1 MNKVLIVFILFFLA
15 TSANAQNINFDKK
28 LAKKMNET
36 VVTEQGLYNNDRM
49 NAYLD
54 SIGQRLVSQ
63 LDNKLFDYKFH
74 LVYDESPNAFAL
86 PDGYVY
92 VTSGMIPLLENED
105 ELACIMGHEI
115 IHSNNRHSIK
125 KLERKIPFIVLEI
138 PGLLVGMLDKVA
150 GDVIEGPAK
159 ITDAYVSASY
169 SRKLE
174 TEADDLGII
183 LATKAGYDPNAL
195 PIVLTRMI
203 KSIEEM
209 TGYKE
214 KKSFLDDHPYTPDRN
229 KNIMKHLENVTV
241 NKTAHISNQFL
252 NEFEGVIYGK
262 SVSKGIIRKNKFLQP
277 DMDFY
282 IEFPENWVI
291 NNLPSYIIAHDTI
304 KKSALKLSIEDP
316 KISPKQAGE
325 NYLKTLSKSYRN
337 TLTENK
343 EFEQNGEKGYVI
355 RFTENTS
362 EGILNAFVIWMP
374 LNGNIYKYTG
384 ISYKENHIII
394 ENVTKT
400 LRVLTEDEKKSIM
413 QKQISIVEA
422 NGNENISELSKITSN
437 LISPKLTATINDI
450 KPKEKINKGT
460 KIKIV
465 VEKPYFN

>member
-1 MNKVLIVFILFFLA
+1 MNKVLIAFILFLLA
-15 TSANAQNINFDKK
+15 TSANAQNINLDKK
-28 LAKKMNET
+28 LAKKMNKT
-36 VVTEQGLYNNDRM
+36 VATEQGLYNNDRM

-92 VTSGMIPLLENED
+92 VTTGMIPLLENED

-138 PGLLVGMLDKVA
+138 PGILVGIIDKVV
-150 GDVIEGPAK
+150 GDVIESPVK

-174 TEADDLGII
+174 TEADDQGII
-183 LATKAGYDPNAL
+183 LAAKAGYDPNAL

-229 KNIMKHLENVTV
+229 RNIKEHLKRIDVT
-241 NKTAHISNQFL
+241 KSAHISNDL
-252 NEFEGVIYGK
+252 LKEFDGVIYGK
-262 SVSKGIIRKNKFLQP
+262 SVSKGIIRENKFLQP

-291 NNLPSYIIAHDTI
+291 NNLPTYIIAHDTI
-304 KKSALKLSIEDP
+304 KKSALKLSVEDP
-316 KISPKQAGE
+316 KITPKQAGE
-325 NYLKTLSKSYRN
+325 NYLKTLTKNYRN

-362 EGILNAFVIWMP
+362 EGVLNAFVLWMP

-384 ISYKENHIII
+384 ISLKENHNTV

-400 LRVLTEDEKKSIM
+400 LRPLTKDEKKSIM
-413 QKQISIVEA
+413 QKQLSIVEA
-422 NGNENISELSKITSN
+422 NGNEGIAELSKRTNN

-450 KPKEKINKGT
+450 NPKEKIIKGT